1 MAKRSLLVWL
11 ARALAAYSLLVY
23 AVGLLVIALPT
34 ALERGLGAGV
44 PDGLRR
50 AVVAV
55 TLAVMVATY
64 LAERRFA
71 FDGGRE
77 PEARSERAPGAEAGD
92 RAHDA
97 PGASGARSENGAPS
111 HSLSARV
118 SLSAAALGVAVGVYV
133 AFALERPVVGVLFV
147 AGAYLF
153 VRMAYRREG
162 RRRGE

>member
-1 MAKRSLLVWL
+1 
-11 ARALAAYSLLVY
+11 
-23 AVGLLVIALPT
+23 
-34 ALERGLGAGV
+34 
-44 PDGLRR
+44 
-50 AVVAV
+50 
-55 TLAVMVATY
+55 MVATY

-111 HSLSARV
+111 HPLSARV

-133 AFALERPVVGVLFV
+133 AFALERPVLGVLFV